1 MKAINFTPR
10 IDLILQGKDLLILTN
25 FYTKPGNQHAYFK
38 SDLIKLLNYDEVT
51 EISLEVDDG
60 FDTLQGDEAPFI
72 QGKIYIL
79 SKSNG
84 INGEIRTTLIA
95 EPHIPILQT
104 KVKNK
109 SVAFQELRQS
119 LINTIHEEFYQ
130 AINSI
135 EQAPT
140 SKETHITKQHSAP
153 LSVLNILDFSG
164 NKIKYLTYGIF
175 GLAFCYMGLGL
186 YEKKISVDN
195 QVNSSLN
202 LSMDAKQLT
211 QNDDQ
216 AMDKMFREIGIDRN
230 ALSSDLSCF
239 SE

>member
-10 IDLILQGKDLLILTN
+10 IDLILKGKDLLVLTN
-25 FYTKPGNQHAYFK
+25 FYTKPDNQNAYFK
-38 SDLIKLLNYDEVT
+38 SDLIKLLNFDEVS
-51 EISLEVDDG
+51 EISLVLDEG
-60 FDTLQGDEAPFI
+60 FDTLQGDEAPFM
-72 QGKIYIL
+72 QGKTYIR
-79 SKSNG
+79 SKTNG
-84 INGEIRTTLIA
+84 VNGEIIKTLIE

-119 LINTIHEEFYQ
+119 LINKIHEEFYQ

-135 EQAPT
+135 EQAPSSNETHT
-140 SKETHITKQHSAP
+140 SKQYSAP
-153 LSVLNILDFSG
+153 PSFLYNLASVKKL
-164 NKIKYLTYGIF
+164 KYLTYGIF
-175 GLAFCYMGLGL
+175 ALAFSYMGLGL